1 MELRPYQKEAKTAV
15 LSQWEQGNSK
25 TLLVLPTGCG
35 KTIVFAKIAEDRV
48 RNGERVLI
56 LAHRGELLEQA
67 ADKIL
72 NACGLGCAVEK
83 AEESCI
89 GSWYRITVGS
99 VQSLMREKRL
109 AQFSKD
115 YLVTVDRE
123 GPSVALI
130 AKYFQQFLDED
141 VEVRIEPI
149 YRISGFERVQKSD
162 FVSSVAISL
171 NLTSQ
176 ERRFYNESTEEKGN
190 FTQCTQR
197 IADLTRDDFGSNFMT
212 LSFGLGKR
220 SKKSMTKDAVLDL
233 IYKLRLDSDMIREI
247 AVKCKKDSEEKIEV
261 AKLKESQFD
270 LSLNISGDGMDYI
283 LAHADDF
290 FDARRKDY
298 NQRVNELRAICRK
311 EEVVEYFKE
320 NKLAFA

>member
-1 MELRPYQKEAKTAV
+1 MPKVKFCTIGLYDKEDNLLSMDFGAFLNKLEQKMLAENVRSIVKEVDGRTLRIMQFHRKNGY
-15 LSQWEQGNSK
+15 SK
-25 TLLVLPTGCG
+25 NEFLIPVG
-35 KTIVFAKIAEDRV
+35 KVKSGATYKMAEDSYNV
-48 RNGERVLI
+48 EQIDYDIFDINIVYYNSIENVL
-56 LAHRGELLEQA
+56 
-67 ADKIL
+67 
-72 NACGLGCAVEK
+72 
-83 AEESCI
+83 
-89 GSWYRITVGS
+89 
-99 VQSLMREKRL
+99 M
-109 AQFSKD
+109 
-115 YLVTVDRE
+115 VTVDRE

>member
-1 MELRPYQKEAKTAV
+1 MPKVKFCTIGLYDKEDNLLSMDFGAFFNKLEQKMLAENVRSIVKEVDGRTLRIMQFHRKNGY
-15 LSQWEQGNSK
+15 SK
-25 TLLVLPTGCG
+25 NEFLIPVG
-35 KTIVFAKIAEDRV
+35 KVKSGATYKMAEDSYNV
-48 RNGERVLI
+48 EQIDYDIFDINIVYYNSIENVL
-56 LAHRGELLEQA
+56 
-67 ADKIL
+67 
-72 NACGLGCAVEK
+72 
-83 AEESCI
+83 
-89 GSWYRITVGS
+89 
-99 VQSLMREKRL
+99 M
-109 AQFSKD
+109 
-115 YLVTVDRE
+115 VTVDRE

-290 FDARRKDY
+290 SMR
-298 NQRVNELRAICRK
+298 
-311 EEVVEYFKE
+311 EEKIIINV
-320 NKLAFA
+320 